1 MPNLGDSV
9 KVVFFR
15 VVELL
20 DSQLHLNLFG
30 AFITLQP
37 LDPVDGLTQEVPS
50 WKTGKLVQGE
60 QETSL
65 CWLSDKIWLG
75 HHLALPCESTRKDM
89 KLDKMNHRAE

>member
-1 MPNLGDSV
+1 ME
-9 KVVFFR
+9 VVFFR

-50 WKTGKLVQGE
+50 WKTGKLGQGE

-65 CWLSDKIWLG
+65 CWLSDKIWLDHP